1 MKESTRKAR
10 EQRKHDE
17 ALAAILGISYEDVLA
32 QRQKEAENDRIREA
46 QAIHLFLERP
56 DAFISKVCS
65 NPSCGKL
72 FLTSYQFVS
81 LCSTTCRIESLEQLG
96 INWNPMRGPEER
108 WTRAQIP
115 TEYSIPPEALQVLL
129 QLAQDQQEKSQD
141 CSTDEPG
148 EVIPNTPLSSD
159 DTQLDSLDELLQ
171 SIEPL

>member
-17 ALAAILGISYEDVLA
+17 ALAQILGITYEDVLA
-32 QRQKEAENDRIREA
+32 QRQKEAENDMVREA

-56 DAFISKVCS
+56 DAFISKMCA
-65 NPSCGKL
+65 NPGCGKL

-81 LCSTTCRIESLEQLG
+81 LCSTTCRMESLEQLG

-115 TEYSIPPEALQVLL
+115 TEYSIPPQALQVLI
-129 QLAQDQQEKSQD
+129 QLALDQQEKAQE

-148 EVIPNTPLSSD
+148 EVIQDKPQSSD
-159 DTQLDSLDELLQ
+159 DTQLDSLDELLL
-171 SIEPL
+171 SIEP